1 VLPKE
6 LQDWAKSLIVQESY
20 AAKTVA
26 PPLDV
31 IWTEDRP
38 FVDPFPS
45 APHRVQENLPD
56 RPGRPRSTQSLKDQG
71 PVSRDQLEKP
81 FNQAKLLHSFANHEL
96 LAIEVMALV
105 LLRFP
110 DAPMLFQKGLIQTM
124 RDEQKHFMLYQERLR
139 ELGFDFGYFGL
150 NEYLW
155 NVCRSATSPLSFVTQ
170 MSLTF
175 EQANLDYAVYFQ
187 KIFENLNEAKTA
199 EILAT
204 VYRDETK
211 HVHHGLVWFNQ
222 WRSNNKS
229 DWEEYQEIL
238 EAPLSPARAKGLS
251 FQADIRQKL
260 GFSDEFVRQ
269 LSVYQQSK
277 GRPADVW
284 WFNPSGEA
292 ELQNGR
298 PSFQP
303 SETMQNLAADFSSL
317 LMFLAK
323 KDDVVIV
330 TRKPSPEYLL
340 FLCELGFML
349 PEFVN
354 DPTQLLRRKLGTL
367 IPWSVTARSDE
378 MPKVWNLSLKK
389 GDYNPEINRKIARKS
404 WSKQISLDWCQ
415 QGSGEIPLG
424 VVCQTI
430 DEVGLQMGQ
439 LFNQFDCL
447 VAKSDYSCSGR
458 GRKKLS
464 KGKILSDPESSWLK
478 KQLSADGSLTLE
490 PWVEKVA
497 DFSTQILVQDGK
509 GVGKGG
515 PSKIKVLGTTRFM
528 TDHHGQ
534 YLGHYLG
541 DQTVESPP
549 GFWRWYHEHS
559 YSERLKKAA
568 LFVGEKLFKLG
579 YRGPAGID
587 ALVYRAHGIYQ
598 LYPIV
603 EVNTRWTMGSLA
615 LVFNRKIPRTV
626 PAKWLHLSL
635 KSIRHLGFSSFSQ
648 FASDLNQR
656 YPLQA
661 DSMMIVSGVVPTT
674 DPALAQHSLSLIVV
688 GNALECFQRLFKGS
702 FNDS

>member
-1 VLPKE
+1 MLPKE
-6 LQDWAKSLIVQESY
+6 LQEWAKSLIEQQSF
-20 AAKTVA
+20 AAKTIAPPPEILWTEVA
-26 PPLDV
+26 PPAGVSLSTV
-31 IWTEDRP
+31 N
-38 FVDPFPS
+38 
-45 APHRVQENLPD
+45 RVQERLPE
-56 RPGRPRSTQSLKDQG
+56 RPGRPRSSRSAKNQG
-71 PVSRDQLEKP
+71 AVSREELDKP
-81 FNQAKLLHSFANHEL
+81 LNQARLLHSFANHEL

-110 DAPMLFQKGLIQTM
+110 DAPRLFQKGLIQTI

-139 ELGFDFGYFGL
+139 ELGFDFGDFGL

-155 NVCRSATSPLSFVTQ
+155 NVCRTVPSPLAFVTQ

-175 EQANLDYAVYFQ
+175 EQANLDYALYFQ
-187 KIFENLNEAKTA
+187 KIFEKLSITKTA

-222 WRSNNKS
+222 WRPNNKS

-238 EAPLSPARAKGLS
+238 EEPLSPARAKGLG

-260 GFSDEFVRQ
+260 GFSDHFVRQ
-269 LSVYQQSK
+269 LAVYQQSK

-330 TRKPSPEYLL
+330 SRKPSSEYLI
-340 FLCELGFML
+340 FLSQLGFML
-349 PEFVN
+349 PEFVT

-367 IPWSVTARSDE
+367 IPWSVTARSE
-378 MPKVWNLSLKK
+378 QMPKTWNLPLKK
-389 GDYNPEINRKIARKS
+389 AVYNPDVNRKISRKS

-415 QGSGEIPLG
+415 KASGEIPLG
-424 VVCQTI
+424 VVCQSI
-430 DEVGLQMGQ
+430 DEITRQIEQ

-447 VAKSDYSCSGR
+447 VAKSDFSCSGR
-458 GRKKLS
+458 GRKKLI
-464 KGKILSDPESSWLK
+464 KGQPLSGPEVSWLA
-478 KQLSADGSLTLE
+478 KQLSVDGFLTLE
-490 PWVEKVA
+490 PWVDRVA
-497 DFSTQILVQDGK
+497 DFSTQILVQDGN
-509 GVGKGG
+509 GAGIGEL
-515 PSKIKVLGTTRFM
+515 SNIKVLGTTRFI
-528 TDHHGQ
+528 TDDHGQ

-541 DQTVESPP
+541 DQTIEAPP
-549 GFWRWYHEHS
+549 GFWRWYHEHHFGDK
-559 YSERLKKAA
+559 LKKAA
-568 LFVGEKLFKLG
+568 VFAGEELYKLG

-587 ALVYRAHGIYQ
+587 ALVYRAQGIYQ

-615 LVFNRKIPRTV
+615 LALNRKIPRPI

-635 KSIRHLGFSSFSQ
+635 KTVKNMGFSSFSQ
-648 FASDLNQR
+648 FVSDLNQR

-661 DSMMIVSGVVPTT
+661 DSTVISSGVVPTT
-674 DPALAQHSLSLIVV
+674 DPILALHSLSVIVV
-688 GNALECFQRLFKGS
+688 GHALKAFESGKFQQS
-702 FNDS
+702 